1 MDFEITHGDTWTYP
15 VNFQAQTPDGQPMD
29 ASGVYLRLRVKF
41 ALASPETLVERIAAG
56 KSDGSFPPLVLGSTT
71 DFALASYRYE
81 LVYTRTGFEKT
92 ILTGKLKFVTRA
104 VKTKTTDTSITF
116 TENTTPIQLVSL
128 PEAIAASN
136 AAAVATAAEKAA
148 SGSEGR
154 IASIETSLTTKH
166 DTVVSAHQQVQQS
179 KARVVDAESEV
190 NTKAQQVAVDRT
202 AVEAAK
208 TKVVSDSAQ
217 VAKQTKEVSGDR
229 AVVQTLVDTLKGDL
243 TTAAE
248 DVKTS
253 SAYGTAHITT
263 IAGAEQLRLFNIT
276 AGHIADMAAAGDAV
290 QDKITE
296 QEKQSL
302 QSVSTRRDVS
312 LADIDR
318 HSAGHKDAIDAKK
331 EEALNT
337 QTSHFTQH
345 LAEMGSRKDSLSQ
358 DMGTQAQGYLDSM
371 GKHLN
376 SVTDAKAVVISAQTD
391 VGDKHTQVNTALL
404 NADRARDDAI
414 HARDEVVAD
423 SGSTT
428 NAMMSMATQVT
439 RILTSLVKISGKI
452 NE

>member
-1 MDFEITHGDTWTYP
+1 M
-15 VNFQAQTPDGQPMD
+15 
-29 ASGVYLRLRVKF
+29 K
-41 ALASPETLVERIAAG
+41 
-56 KSDGSFPPLVLGSTT
+56 
-71 DFALASYRYE
+71 
-81 LVYTRTGFEKT
+81 KT

-166 DTVVSAHQQVQQS
+166 DTVVSAHQQVQES
-179 KARVVDAESEV
+179 KTRVVDAESSV
-190 NTKAQQVAVDRT
+190 NTKAAQVKVDRT
-202 AVEAAK
+202 VVEKATAQ
-208 TKVVSDSAQ
+208 VVSDSAQ
-217 VAKQTKEVSGDR
+217 VAEHAKEVLDNRGIVQTKVK
-229 AVVQTLVDTLKGDL
+229 TLQGDL
-243 TTAAE
+243 TTATE

-276 AGHIADMAAAGDAV
+276 AGHIDDIAVAGEAA
-290 QDKITE
+290 QDTITE
-296 QEKQSL
+296 QEKQSVQAL
-302 QSVSTRRDVS
+302 YTRRDVS

-331 EEALNT
+331 EEALNV

-358 DMGTQAQGYLDSM
+358 DLSTQAQGFLDSM

-391 VGDKHTQVNTALL
+391 VSDKHTKVNTALL
-404 NADRARDDAI
+404 NANRARDGAI

-439 RILTSLVKISGKI
+439 RILDQSCKNIR
-452 NE
+452 ED